1 MDYLQ
6 FWCVSMQ
13 GSSVCLQ
20 NGRHSRRRH
29 CGSFCS
35 WAFWASQGFGKVW
48 IMRLGRLTVMTFDGY
63 GSKTVRPIKAQCLT
77 QFEAYKWI
85 QMGNV
90 HRFRGSPNF
99 IQTRRFFPRQFFD
112 VLYAYMRQH
121 SFRSGPTKQE
131 LGTVDSKGVL
141 EKNDTVHLY
150 IIDTVGWAFLQ
161 PKKINYIIYCV
172 RLCWYDPPK
181 IKKLPAPQ

>member
-35 WAFWASQGFGKVW
+35 SAFWASQGFGRGSN
-48 IMRLGRLTVMTFDGY
+48 MRLGRLTAMTFDGY
-63 GSKTVRPIKAQCLT
+63 WSKMVRPIKAQCLT

-99 IQTRRFFPRQFFD
+99 IQTHRFFQDSSQRCSFA
-112 VLYAYMRQH
+112 AYMRQH

-131 LGTVDSKGVL
+131 LGTVDSKGIL
-141 EKNDTVHLY
+141 EKNHTVHLY
-150 IIDTVGWAFLQ
+150 TSLIQSLGLFCSRIRL
-161 PKKINYIIYCV
+161 IIYCV

-181 IKKLPAPQ
+181 N